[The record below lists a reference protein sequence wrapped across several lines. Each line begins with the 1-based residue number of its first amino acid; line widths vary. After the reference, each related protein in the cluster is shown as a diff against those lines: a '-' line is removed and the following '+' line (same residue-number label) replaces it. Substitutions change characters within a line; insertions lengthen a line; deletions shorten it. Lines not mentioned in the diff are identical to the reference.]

1 MSNTRTVLVL
11 MLSLMAFMMW
21 NQWQQ
26 DYNQPTAP
34 PPQVNGQTNTV
45 SDVPGAAAANADI
58 PTAPTTASN
67 TVNNVETPVLAQM
80 GGTGERIEI
89 TTDVLKVSIGT
100 QGGTI
105 LQVQLP
111 EYPVAINE
119 PDVPFT
125 LLEQEGN
132 QWFLAQSGLVS
143 DDSPAPNHIEVY
155 SAQQASYSL
164 DNGDELRVPL
174 VWQQGDVRVTKWF
187 IFKRGQY
194 TVEVQHQVENLG
206 AQDLHMAQYTQF
218 QRTPQAGGGGN
229 GFTNPK
235 AYSYFGAAVYDP
247 EEKFVKLPF
256 DEFRDE
262 PYDRLIQ
269 GGWLAMVQ
277 HYFVAAW
284 IPPMEESLQYTT
296 QEVTSNGPQRYRL
309 RALSP
314 AVQVP
319 ANSTHTFN
327 DRLYVGPKIQDN
339 LEGVAPGLRFTVDYG
354 IMTIIAKPLFYALEV
369 IHDIVRNW
377 GVAIIVLTLLIK
389 LAFFKLT
396 EAQYRSMARMRKL
409 QPRIEALKERY
420 GDDRQKMSQAMM
432 EMYRKEKVNPLGGCF
447 PILIQIPVFISLY
460 WVLLESVE
468 LRQAPFMLWIQDL
481 SSKDPYFVL
490 PILNGLAMIATQ
502 RMTPTPGMDPV
513 QRRVMQ
519 SMPVIFS
526 VLFAFFPAGL
536 GLYWATT
543 AISSLAQQWYITRRI
558 EREG

>member
-26 DYNQPTAP
+26 DYKQPTAP
-34 PPQVNGQTNTV
+34 PPQVNGQPTANI
-45 SDVPGAAAANADI
+45 SGDVPGAPAASADI
-58 PTAPTTASN
+58 PSAPDAVNTAVDDAPAT
-67 TVNNVETPVLAQM
+67 AQM
-80 GGTGERIEI
+80 GGIGERIEI

-111 EYPVAINE
+111 EYPVALAE

-143 DDSPAPNHIEVY
+143 DDSAAPNHIEMY
-155 SAQQASYSL
+155 RAEQQSYALS
-164 DNGDELRVPL
+164 GDELRVPL
-174 VWQQGDVRVTKWF
+174 VWQQGNVKVTKWF
-187 IFKRGQY
+187 IFKRGDY
-194 TVEVQHQVENLG
+194 TIEVQHQVENLG
-206 AQDLHMAQYTQF
+206 GEDVHMAQYTQF

-247 EEKFVKLPF
+247 EEKFIKLPF

-284 IPPMEESLQYTT
+284 IPPLEESLQYTT

-319 ANSTHTFN
+319 ANNSHTFK

-432 EMYRKEKVNPLGGCF
+432 EMYRKEKVNPLGGCL

-490 PILNGLAMIATQ
+490 PVLNGLAMIATQ

-536 GLYWATT
+536 VLYWATN